1 MQQSVQEL
9 FSFIEESPSV
19 FHVIENMRNM
29 LDAQGYEQLLESTSW
44 ELREGGK
51 YYVIRNGSSLIAFRL
66 PRKEYSGFQIIASH
80 SDSPTFKIKENPEME
95 VEGTYVKL
103 NVEKYGGMLLA
114 PWFDRPLSVAGR
126 VLVKESAEDVTGRVG
141 SGADVADGIGAD
153 GADGIGTDGADGI
166 GAKRSRIV
174 SRLVNIDRDLLV
186 IPNLAIHMNRE
197 VNDGY
202 QYNVQKDLLPLYG
215 MNQEKGTFM
224 KQIAEAAGVQKEDIV
239 GQDLYLYSRA
249 KGSVWG
255 AQEEFIS
262 IGKLDDLQCAF
273 ASLKGFLASGNGESV
288 PVYCVF
294 DNEEVGSSTRQGAAS
309 TFLQD
314 TLIRINEGVGRS
326 DGEYRRSLAASFM
339 LSADNAHAMHPNYV
353 EKTCPTNRP
362 KLNGGIVVKYSANQ
376 KYTTDGAAAALFAD
390 LCERAGVPFQTFH
403 NRSDMLGGSTLGN
416 LSGNQVAV
424 KCVDIGLAQLAM
436 HSPYET
442 AGAEDT
448 DSLVRVSK
456 VFFESAV
463 TETAYG
469 VLEI

>member
-1 MQQSVQEL
+1 MVQEL
-9 FSFIEESPSV
+9 FSFIEQSPSV
-19 FHVIENMRNM
+19 FHVIENIRRK
-29 LDAQGYEQLLESTSW
+29 LDAQGYEQLLESEPW
-44 ELREGGK
+44 KLQEGGK
-51 YYVIRNGSSLIAFRL
+51 YYVIRNGSSLAAFRL
-66 PRKEYSGFQIIASH
+66 PRKDYSGFQIIASH

-126 VLVKESAEDVTGRVG
+126 VLVRESAED
-141 SGADVADGIGAD
+141 DH
-153 GADGIGTDGADGI
+153 
-166 GAKRSRIV
+166 AKRSRIA

-215 MNQEKGTFM
+215 MNQEKGAFM
-224 KQIAEAAGVQKEDIV
+224 RQIAEAAGVCPEEIV

-273 ASLKGFLASGNGESV
+273 ASLKGFLAAGDGESV

-314 TLIRINEGVGRS
+314 TLVRINEGVGRS

-339 LSADNAHAMHPNYV
+339 LSADNAHALHPNYV

-376 KYTTDGAAAALFAD
+376 KYATDGVAAALFTD
-390 LCERAGVPFQTFH
+390 LCGRANVPFQTFH

-442 AGAEDT
+442 AGAKDT
-448 DSLVRVSK
+448 EYLARVSK
-456 VFFESAV
+456 VFFESAAV
-463 TETAYG
+463 ETSYG
-469 VLEI
+469 VLELR

>member
-1 MQQSVQEL
+1 MMQQSVQEL

-19 FHVIENMRNM
+19 FHVIENMRNL
-29 LDAQGYEQLLESTSW
+29 LDAYGYEQLLESTSW
-44 ELREGGK
+44 ELKEGGR
-51 YYVIRNGSSLIAFRL
+51 YYVIRNESSLIAFRL
-66 PRKEYSGFQIIASH
+66 PRKEYRGFQIIASH
-80 SDSPTFKIKENPEME
+80 SDSPTFKIKENPEIE

-126 VLVKESAEDVTGRVG
+126 VLVKESAEDINAY
-141 SGADVADGIGAD
+141 GAENA
-153 GADGIGTDGADGI
+153 

-174 SRLVNIDRDLLV
+174 SKLVNINRDLLV

-202 QYNVQKDLLPLYG
+202 RYNVQKDLLPLYG

-224 KQIAEAAGVQKEDIV
+224 KQIAEAAGVRKEDIV

-249 KGSVWG
+249 KGAVWG

-273 ASLKGFLASGNGESV
+273 ASLKGFLASENKESV

-326 DGEYRRSLAASFM
+326 AGEYRRSLAASFM
-339 LSADNAHAMHPNYV
+339 LSADNAHAVHPNYA

-376 KYTTDGAAAALFAD
+376 KYTTDGAAAALFTN
-390 LCERAGVPFQTFH
+390 LCERARVPFQTFH
-403 NRSDMLGGSTLGN
+403 NRSDMPGGSTLGN

-448 DSLVRVSK
+448 EYLMRVSK

-463 TETAYG
+463 AETAHG

>member
-1 MQQSVQEL
+1 MGKELDTMQDTVQEL
-9 FSFIEESPSV
+9 FSFIESSPSV
-19 FHVIENMRNM
+19 FHVIENMRKM
-29 LDAQGYEQLLESTSW
+29 LDAEGYEQLLESASW
-44 ELREGGK
+44 KLKEGGK

-66 PRKEYSGFQIIASH
+66 TRTDYRGFQMIASH
-80 SDSPTFKIKENPEME
+80 SDSPTFKIKENPEMD
-95 VEGTYVKL
+95 VEGAYVKL
-103 NVEKYGGMLLA
+103 NVEKYGGMLMA
-114 PWFDRPLSVAGR
+114 PWFDRPFSVAGR
-126 VLVKESAEDVTGRVG
+126 VLVKESG
-141 SGADVADGIGAD
+141 
-153 GADGIGTDGADGI
+153 
-166 GAKRSRIV
+166 RIV

-224 KQIAEAAGVQKEDIV
+224 KQIAEAAGVRKEDIA

-273 ASLKGFLASGNGESV
+273 ASLKGFLASENGESV

-314 TLIRINEGVGRS
+314 TLIRINEGMGRS

-403 NRSDMLGGSTLGN
+403 NRSDMPGGSTLGN

-469 VLEI
+469 ILEI